1 MRIAGVGP
9 KIISF
14 VDETISSM
22 EEKQREELLEN
33 VQKLRLSAPEGKA
46 KGKPSPSGIGLV
58 KPLFMDPPGGKNQ
71 RETIPLKNWLG

>member
-46 KGKPSPSGIGLV
+46 KGKPSPSKIGWV
-58 KPLFMDPPGGKNQ
+58 N
-71 RETIPLKNWLG
+71 